1 MNGLAVLK
9 TNDRFKDVGLLA
21 VRLGIAFGFIFPGIM
36 KVSNPA
42 NLANM
47 MSQMMGMDPSMLTQL
62 VFAIGVFEI
71 LSGILVAIGL
81 ITRVAAIFQLV
92 ILIGAQAM
100 FGFNYT
106 QGPAIWKDPS
116 MLGVAILLL
125 LYGSGRFSI
134 DAFISRKR

>member
-1 MNGLAVLK
+1 MKRSAILK
-9 TNDRFKDVGLLA
+9 TSDRFRDLGLLA
-21 VRLGIAFGFIFPGIM
+21 VRLGMAFGFIFPGIM
-36 KVSNPA
+36 KVINPE
-42 NLANM
+42 NLATMMVQMTNM
-47 MSQMMGMDPSMLTQL
+47 DVSMLTQL
-62 VFAIGVFEI
+62 VFTIGVFEI

-81 ITRVAAIFQLV
+81 ITRPAAIFQII

-125 LYGSGRFSI
+125 LYGAGRFSI
-134 DAFISRKR
+134 DALISRKR